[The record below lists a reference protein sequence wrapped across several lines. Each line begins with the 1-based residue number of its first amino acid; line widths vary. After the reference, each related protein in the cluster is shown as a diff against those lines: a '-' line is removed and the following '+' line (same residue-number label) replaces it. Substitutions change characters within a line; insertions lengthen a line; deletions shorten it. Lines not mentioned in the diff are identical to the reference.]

1 MQNDKVIFVGL
12 PKMKENKKM
21 SRIYHVAKFGSD
33 RNPGTEERP
42 FFTIQR
48 AADLAVAGDTVIV
61 HEGEYREWVKPR
73 NGGKSDGLRI
83 TYMAAEGERAVI
95 KGSERAE
102 HWEHVEGTVWKTTID
117 RAVFGEYDP
126 FCTEID
132 GDWMVAPREHK
143 VHTAEV
149 YLNGKALFEA
159 PSLEKVFHPER
170 WERSVYETWDRRE
183 EKLSDPDD
191 SLFRWYA
198 ETGEHTTSLYANF
211 QGVDP
216 NRALVEYNVRKACFF
231 PVRTGIDHITVKGFE
246 MAQAATPWAPPTAKQ
261 WGIIGPNWSKGW
273 IIENNFIH
281 DSKCSGISLGKEE
294 TTGEND
300 FTKWGKKPGYQY
312 QLEAVFKALAIG
324 WSKEKIGS
332 HIVRNN
338 VICDC
343 GQNGVV
349 GHMGSAFCE
358 ICGNE
363 IFRIGTKHE
372 FYGHELGGIKLHAAI
387 DTYVH
392 NNYIHD
398 CTLGMWFDWQAQ
410 GLRVSANLFEQN
422 NRDLFV
428 EVSHGPYLVD
438 NNIFASA
445 YAFDNASQ
453 GGAYVHNLVCGFLN
467 HYPVLNRATPYHFPH
482 STMPA
487 GTVPVY
493 GGDDR
498 WLQNIFVGGN
508 EPKKHYG
515 TAEYNGSPTSLE
527 EYIAQVRALGYG
539 DLEQF
544 ERVRQPADIEGNV
557 YLNGALPFEAEK
569 NNCVSDA
576 CGNAKIVRGGDGVY
590 LEIEL
595 PQAMFDM
602 RETLV
607 TSRRLGM
614 TRITEGRFERPD
626 GGDLK
631 IDTDFLGGDL
641 KGTIVAGP
649 LQRLHAGKNRVKIWN
664 APCGR

>member
-1 MQNDKVIFVGL
+1 M
-12 PKMKENKKM
+12 
-21 SRIYHVAKFGSD
+21 IYHVAKTGSD
-33 RNPGTEERP
+33 QNAGTRELP
-42 FFTIQR
+42 FLTIQR
-48 AADLAVAGDTVIV
+48 AADVAAAGDSVVV
-61 HEGEYREWVKPR
+61 HEGVYREWVKPK
-73 NGGKSDGLRI
+73 NGGKSQDLRI
-83 TYMAAEGERAVI
+83 TYMAAEGEKVVI
-95 KGSERAE
+95 KGSEQAKG
-102 HWEHVEGTVWKTTID
+102 WERVEKDVWKTTID
-117 RAVFGEYDP
+117 RSIFQGYDP
-126 FCTEID
+126 FCIKID
-132 GDWMVAPREHK
+132 GDWMVAPRENMI
-143 VHTAEV
+143 HTAAV

-159 PSLEKVFHPER
+159 PSLDKVLHPER
-170 WERSVYETWDRRE
+170 WEKSVYETWDRRE
-183 EKLSDPDD
+183 EKLLDPDA
-191 SLFRWYA
+191 SLLRWYA
-198 ETGEHTTSLYANF
+198 EVGARTTTLYANF
-211 QGVDP
+211 QGADP
-216 NRALVEYNVRKACFF
+216 NQALVEFNVRKACFF
-231 PVRTGIDHITVKGFE
+231 PERTGIDYITVRGFE

-261 WGIIGPNWSKGW
+261 WGILGPNWSKGW
-273 IIENNFIH
+273 IIEQNIIH

-294 TTGEND
+294 TTGDND
-300 FTKWGKKPGYQY
+300 FTKYGQKPGYQY
-312 QLEAVFKALAIG
+312 QMEAVFKALAIG

-338 VICDC
+338 IVYDC

-363 IFRIGTKHE
+363 IFRIGTRHE

-392 NNYIHD
+392 DNYVHD

-410 GLRVSANLFEQN
+410 GLRVSANIFEHN

-445 YAFDNASQ
+445 YTFDNAAQ

-467 HYPVLNRATPYHFPH
+467 HYPVLNRATPYHVPH
-482 STMPA
+482 STLPA

-498 WLQNIFVGGN
+498 WLQNIFIGGK
-508 EPKKHYG
+508 EAGKYYG

-527 EYIAQVRALGYG
+527 AYVEQVRALGYG

-544 ERVRQPADIEGNV
+544 ERVRQPVDIEGNV
-557 YLNGALPFEAEK
+557 YLNGARAFEAEK

-576 CGNAKIVRGGDGVY
+576 DGNAKIVRGGDGVY

-595 PQAMFDM
+595 P
-602 RETLV
+602 REALSIKGECI
-607 TSRRLGM
+607 TSARLGM
-614 TRITEGRFERPD
+614 TRITEARFDRPD

-631 IDTDFLGGDL
+631 IDTDLAGNAFQGAV
-641 KGTIVAGP
+641 IAGP
-649 LQRLHAGKNRVKIWN
+649 LQQLHVGKNRVKIWH

>member
-1 MQNDKVIFVGL
+1 
-12 PKMKENKKM
+12 M
-21 SRIYHVAKFGSD
+21 SHIYHVAKTGCD
-33 RNPGTEERP
+33 TNPGTQERP

-48 AADLAVAGDTVIV
+48 AADIAAAGDTVIV
-61 HEGEYREWVKPR
+61 HEGVYREWVKPKW
-73 NGGKSDGLRI
+73 GGLNNDLRI
-83 TYMAAEGERAVI
+83 TYMAAEGEKAVI

-102 HWEHVEGTVWKTTID
+102 HWERVEGDVWKTEID
-117 RAVFGEYDP
+117 RAIFGAYDP

-132 GDWMVAPREHK
+132 GDWLVAPREQK

-159 PSLEKVFHPER
+159 PSLEKVFHPEK
-170 WERSVYETWDRRE
+170 WERSVYETWGWRE
-183 EKLSDPDD
+183 EKLSDPEA

-198 ETGEHTTSLYANF
+198 EVGERTTTLYANF

-216 NRALVEYNVRKACFF
+216 NGALVEFNVRRACFF
-231 PVRTGIDHITVKGFE
+231 PERTGIDYITVKGFE

-273 IIENNFIH
+273 IIEDNIIH
-281 DSKCSGISLGKEE
+281 DSKCSGVSLGKEE
-294 TTGEND
+294 TTGDND
-300 FTKWGKKPGYQY
+300 FTKWGRKPGYQY
-312 QLEAVFKALAIG
+312 QMEAVFKALAIG
-324 WSKEKIGS
+324 WSKEKVGS

-338 VICDC
+338 VIYDC

-387 DTYVH
+387 DTFVH
-392 NNYIHD
+392 NNYVHD

-410 GLRVSANLFEQN
+410 GLRVHANIFEHN
-422 NRDLFV
+422 DRDLFV

-453 GGAYVHNLVCGFLN
+453 GGAYAHNLVCGFFN
-467 HYPVLNRATPYHFPH
+467 HYPVLNRSTPYHFPH
-482 STMPA
+482 STLPA

-498 WLQNIFVGGN
+498 WIQNVFVGGK
-508 EPKKHYG
+508 EEGKFYG
-515 TAEYNGSPTSLE
+515 TSEYNGSPASLN
-527 EYIAQVRALGYG
+527 EYIERVKALGYG

-544 ERVRQPADIEGNV
+544 ERVRQPAYICGNV
-557 YLNGALPFEAEK
+557 YLNGALPFEAERDS
-569 NNCVSDA
+569 CVCSA
-576 CGNAKIVRGGDGVY
+576 RAEVKIVRGLDGVY
-590 LEIEL
+590 LETEL
-595 PQAMFDM
+595 PEEMFLGKG
-602 RETLV
+602 EVV
-607 TSRRLGM
+607 TSEKLGL
-614 TRITEGRFERPD
+614 TRITEERFEAPD
-626 GGDLK
+626 GSDLRL
-631 IDTDFLGGDL
+631 DTDLAGNVVGDSVL
-641 KGTIVAGP
+641 AGP
-649 LQRLHAGKNRVKIWN
+649 LQGLRAGKNRVKIWE
-664 APCGR
+664 APFETKGA

>member
-1 MQNDKVIFVGL
+1 
-12 PKMKENKKM
+12 M
-21 SRIYHVAKFGSD
+21 SHVYHVAKSGSD
-33 RNPGTEERP
+33 RDPGTQERP
-42 FFTIQR
+42 FLTIQR
-48 AADLAVAGDTVIV
+48 AADVAAAGDTVIV
-61 HEGEYREWVKPR
+61 HEGVYREWVKPR
-73 NGGKSDGLRI
+73 RGGLSKDLRI
-83 TYMAAEGERAVI
+83 TYMVAEGEKAVI

-102 HWEHVEGTVWKTTID
+102 HWEHVEGNVWKTEID
-117 RAVFGEYDP
+117 RAIFGAYDP

-170 WERSVYETWDRRE
+170 WERSVYETWGWRE
-183 EKLSDPDD
+183 EKLSDPEA
-191 SLFRWYA
+191 SLRRWYA
-198 ETGEHTTSLYANF
+198 EVGERTTTLYANF

-216 NRALVEYNVRKACFF
+216 NGALVEFNVRRACFF
-231 PVRTGIDHITVKGFE
+231 PERTGIDYITVRGFE

-261 WGIIGPNWSKGW
+261 WGILGPNWSKGW
-273 IIENNFIH
+273 IIEDNIIH
-281 DSKCSGISLGKEE
+281 DSKCSGVSLGKEE
-294 TTGEND
+294 TTGDND
-300 FTKWGKKPGYQY
+300 FTKWGRKPGYQY
-312 QLEAVFKALAIG
+312 QMEAVFKALAIG

-338 VICDC
+338 VIYDC
-343 GQNGVV
+343 GQNGIV
-349 GHMGSAFCE
+349 GHLGCVFCE

-387 DTYVH
+387 DTFVH
-392 NNYIHD
+392 NNYVHD

-410 GLRVSANLFEQN
+410 GLRVHANIFEHN

-453 GGAYVHNLVCGFLN
+453 GGAYAHNLVCGFFN
-467 HYPVLNRATPYHFPH
+467 HYPVLNRSTPYHFPH
-482 STMPA
+482 STLPA

-498 WLQNIFVGGN
+498 WMQNVFVGGK
-508 EPKKHYG
+508 EEGKFYG
-515 TAEYNGSPTSLE
+515 TSEYNGSPTSPE
-527 EYIAQVRALGYG
+527 EYIERVKALGYG

-544 ERVRQPADIEGNV
+544 ERVKQPVFIRGNV
-557 YLNGALPFEAEK
+557 YLNGALPFEAET
-569 NNCVSDA
+569 NCCVCEA
-576 CGNAKIVRGGDGVY
+576 RAEVQIVRGPDGVY

-595 PQAMFDM
+595 PKEMFLGKG
-602 RETLV
+602 ELV
-607 TSRRLGM
+607 TSEKLGM
-614 TRITEGRFERPD
+614 TRITEERFEGPD
-626 GGDLK
+626 GSDLRL
-631 IDTDFLGGDL
+631 DTDLAGNAVGDAVL
-641 KGTIVAGP
+641 AGP
-649 LQRLHAGKNRVKIWN
+649 LQGLHAGTNRVKIWE
-664 APCGR
+664 APYEKRSV